1 MRRPH
6 EDSTEI
12 DTGEL
17 EHSIEKKRARVTM
30 EAIHRAEVSLIPFM
44 SMWFNL

>member
-30 EAIHRAEVSLIPFM
+30 EAIHRAEVSLISF
-44 SMWFNL
+44 SEYLF